1 MIVLR
6 KLIRRVR
13 SLVLRSR
20 VERDLADELRA
31 HIELEAEARVRQGIP
46 PERARREAAVVFGAR
61 DAVAEAC
68 RDVRGVGRLDD
79 LMRDMRL
86 AARSLWRSPAFAL
99 TAIAVLALGV
109 GAATA
114 VFSIAEG
121 VLFRPLPYAS
131 PDRLYSAYEVSEQG
145 AIRGA
150 SYPTV
155 RDWEAGTRGLMSFV
169 YIRGETLGARIA
181 DGAGLLLAGYASD
194 GFFEIMGAAPALGR
208 VWDADEERSGARVAV
223 LTHDLW
229 RESFGGDPGIVGRSI
244 PTDSGPV
251 VVLGVM
257 PEGFRYPAWSDLWLP
272 LRSLPAGAM
281 HAIERRDLHVDSRVL
296 VRLADGTTPAAAAA
310 SLGAVNRRVAEEHAE
325 ARGWSDVRLDGVQ
338 AELFGDART
347 RVLIL
352 GAAVLL
358 LLLISCANVGS
369 LLIARGATRG
379 RELATRV
386 ALGATRARVVQQ
398 LLVEAFAVAA
408 CGALAGAALAS
419 AAVRVVV
426 VSAPDALPRLDGATV
441 DARALGFAVLVSA
454 LAALLF
460 GTLPALRAAGIAPVE
475 LLRSGRGAVGA
486 RRGDRLRAA
495 LVAAEVALAT
505 VLVVGA
511 ALLVR
516 TVATLGRVELGLDPA
531 GVAAVQIVPPSPR
544 YDAADAAL
552 TLYERLEEAAARV
565 PGVRSVALV
574 NHLPLTGGSMPTEV
588 RTARVVGPEER
599 PLALYR
605 SVSAAYFATLG
616 IAIVR
621 GRSFRP
627 DETRRS
633 APVALVN
640 ETLATREWGE
650 ADPVGK
656 TITVRKAAQDRSD
669 FGEEV
674 ALTVVGVASDTRSFG
689 PAMPPPPAVYV
700 PIPIAVWSHMYVV
713 VKTDGDDAM
722 RVIPDL
728 RGALLEVDASLPL
741 AGPGFVH
748 RLQPMERY
756 VDRGLGEQRLNAA
769 VLGTFATV
777 AFVLAA
783 IGVFGIVAYLAVQ
796 RRREFGL
803 RMSLGAQPRD
813 VLRLVVSGGLR
824 VVLLGTLL
832 GLAAAAFMTRLL
844 RGVLFGVAPGDVRS
858 FALAAGLFIL
868 AGIIASVIP
877 AARAARLQPADVLRE
892 D

>member
-1 MIVLR
+1 
-6 KLIRRVR
+6 
-13 SLVLRSR
+13 
-20 VERDLADELRA
+20 
-31 HIELEAEARVRQGIP
+31 
-46 PERARREAAVVFGAR
+46 
-61 DAVAEAC
+61 
-68 RDVRGVGRLDD
+68 
-79 LMRDMRL
+79 
-86 AARSLWRSPAFAL
+86 
-99 TAIAVLALGV
+99 
-109 GAATA
+109 
-114 VFSIAEG
+114 
-121 VLFRPLPYAS
+121 
-131 PDRLYSAYEVSEQG
+131 
-145 AIRGA
+145 
-150 SYPTV
+150 
-155 RDWEAGTRGLMSFV
+155 
-169 YIRGETLGARIA
+169 
-181 DGAGLLLAGYASD
+181 
-194 GFFEIMGAAPALGR
+194 
-208 VWDADEERSGARVAV
+208 
-223 LTHDLW
+223 
-229 RESFGGDPGIVGRSI
+229 
-244 PTDSGPV
+244 
-251 VVLGVM
+251 
-257 PEGFRYPAWSDLWLP
+257 
-272 LRSLPAGAM
+272 
-281 HAIERRDLHVDSRVL
+281 
-296 VRLADGTTPAAAAA
+296 
-310 SLGAVNRRVAEEHAE
+310 
-325 ARGWSDVRLDGVQ
+325 
-338 AELFGDART
+338 
-347 RVLIL
+347 
-352 GAAVLL
+352 
-358 LLLISCANVGS
+358 
-369 LLIARGATRG
+369 
-379 RELATRV
+379 
-386 ALGATRARVVQQ
+386 
-398 LLVEAFAVAA
+398 
-408 CGALAGAALAS
+408 
-419 AAVRVVV
+419 
-426 VSAPDALPRLDGATV
+426 
-441 DARALGFAVLVSA
+441 
-454 LAALLF
+454 
-460 GTLPALRAAGIAPVE
+460 
-475 LLRSGRGAVGA
+475 
-486 RRGDRLRAA
+486 
-495 LVAAEVALAT
+495 
-505 VLVVGA
+505 
-511 ALLVR
+511 
-516 TVATLGRVELGLDPA
+516 
-531 GVAAVQIVPPSPR
+531 
-544 YDAADAAL
+544 
-552 TLYERLEEAAARV
+552 
-565 PGVRSVALV
+565 
-574 NHLPLTGGSMPTEV
+574 
-588 RTARVVGPEER
+588 
-599 PLALYR
+599 
-605 SVSAAYFATLG
+605 LG

-650 ADPVGK
+650 ADPVGR